1 MRVEL
6 LARDLGTT
14 KGSFYWHFSNRGAL
28 VNAVMARWEAE
39 QTEAMIAAAEQ
50 GGDALSRLRLLFSAV
65 AADASRRSGETTLYA
80 SANDEG
86 VGDIVGRVS
95 RRRID
100 YLATLLA
107 ELGFDAEEAR
117 RRSAIALAAVVGV
130 QQLTV
135 VAGHALD
142 GIESDALTATALA
155 MTTTAP

>member
-6 LARDLGTT
+6 LARDIATT
-14 KGSFYWHFSNRGAL
+14 KGSFYWHFSNRRAL
-28 VNAVMARWEAE
+28 VDAVMARWEAE
-39 QTEAMIAAAEQ
+39 QTEAMIAAAEH

-65 AADASRRSGETTLYA
+65 AADASRRRGETTLYA

-100 YLATLLA
+100 YLATTLG
-107 ELGFDAEEAR
+107 ELGFDTDEAR
-117 RRSAIALAAVVGV
+117 RRSAIALAAVVGL

-135 VAGHALD
+135 VAGYALD